1 MSWASLTTPAPILH
15 RSGMRSRSGS
25 DITITTI
32 LTGLADP
39 DISLGMARRPRVFAP
54 GLLYH
59 VIVRGNQ
66 GRKTFR
72 FDDDYR
78 AYLDR
83 LERYRVKFRVRIYA
97 YCLMPN
103 HVHLLLESGSAPLS
117 KFMQGLQQS
126 YTQYFNRSYRKVG
139 HLFQGRY
146 KAIICDED
154 KYLLTLVRYIHL
166 NPVRAGL
173 AKRPEGYI
181 YSGHRSYLIHGPA
194 RIIEA
199 RPILDL
205 LGGKKAYE
213 RFVLDGMS
221 EDHNEDY
228 YAVEDQRFLG
238 EEGFGEEIS
247 REAGEKEQRKRK
259 KSIETDFRDIAK
271 RLDTMPELL
280 RGNDRRWEISA
291 KRAQAVAELV
301 REQGHRVSDVAKF
314 LQRDQAN
321 ISMMLSRASARERNY

>member
-1 MSWASLTTPAPILH
+1 V
-15 RSGMRSRSGS
+15 GS

-32 LTGLADP
+32 LTHRAILDTSPA
-39 DISLGMARRPRVFAP
+39 MARRPRIFAP

-66 GRKTFR
+66 RRKTFR
-72 FDDDYR
+72 CDDDYKT
-78 AYLDR
+78 YLDR
-83 LERYRVKFRVRIYA
+83 LEHYRAKFRLRIYA

-103 HVHLLLESGSAPLS
+103 HVHLLLESGSAPLG

-146 KAIICDED
+146 KAIICDKD
-154 KYLLTLVRYIHL
+154 KYLLALLRYIHL

-173 AKRPEGYI
+173 AKRPEGYV
-181 YSGHRSYLIHGPA
+181 YSGHRGYLMNGTA
-194 RIIEA
+194 KIIEA
-199 RPILDL
+199 RPILEL

-221 EDHNEDY
+221 EDHNEEY
-228 YAVEDQRFLG
+228 YTVEDQQFLG

-247 REAGEKEQRKRK
+247 RQAGEKEQRKRK
-259 KSIETDFRDIAK
+259 KSIESDFKDIAK
-271 RLDTMPELL
+271 HLDTTPELL

-291 KRAQAVAELV
+291 KRAKAVAELV
-301 REQGHRVSDVAKF
+301 REQGHSVSEVAKF
-314 LQRDQAN
+314 LRRDQAN
-321 ISMMLSRASARERNY
+321 ISTMLSRLSARQRREVDRL